1 MPHTVLS
8 QKKFKA
14 SPVPRVLLV
23 NDQGDESAIALSQI
37 TFGKTTEVVETESAV
52 AAMELLANQQ
62 FDAMLV
68 CNQRD
73 IASALQNYL
82 HNEAVLDCIPLGVA
96 LLDTQQHI
104 LKANQRLTKWLSNR
118 DLVGLHF
125 SESLGE
131 FSFFGKQLD
140 PFQAAIS
147 TGTATRATIQLDDR
161 YFSLYVTPVL
171 DEAGV
176 CCQLVATLRESTSQV
191 IQKQKFE
198 ALHQAGSE
206 LTDLRPEEIYQMD
219 FQERIEL
226 LKDNIHHYTED
237 LLNFDVVEI
246 RVLNTETLE
255 LKPLLSAGMDSGIS
269 QRALYAKKEG
279 NGVTG
284 FVAATGKS
292 YLCEDTAE
300 DELYLDGLV
309 GAKSALTVPLKYHD
323 EIVGTFNVE
332 SPEVNRFSN
341 NDLEFLES
349 FARYIAI
356 ALNTLELLNAQRTNA
371 TLQSVEAIRNAVS
384 TPVDEILNHTVQVI
398 ENFRGQDEELVHR
411 LATIAQLARDIKG
424 SICEVGDGLA
434 PAHAVPGC
442 VKEDL
447 NPKLRNKHVLVID
460 NDPIVR
466 SSAHHLLERQ
476 GCVVETAHTGAEAMM
491 MVGAS
496 YRKQPYDA
504 IIADIRLPDIK
515 GYEILVMLKDF
526 YAQPPLV
533 LMTGY
538 GYDPGHTIPKARE
551 AGLQAGAVLYKPFR
565 LEQVLQIL
573 ESTFLRQEESTVES
587 N

>member
-1 MPHTVLS
+1 M
-8 QKKFKA
+8 
-14 SPVPRVLLV
+14 PRVLLV
-23 NDQGDESAIALSQI
+23 NDRGDESATSLSQT
-37 TFGKTTEVVETESAV
+37 TFGESTEVVETASAV
-52 AAMELLANQQ
+52 GAMELLASQQ
-62 FDAMLV
+62 FDAMV
-68 CNQRD
+68 ICNQRD
-73 IASALQNYL
+73 KDSALQNYL

-104 LKANQRLTKWLSNR
+104 LKANQRLTQWLSNR

-125 SESLGE
+125 CQSLGE
-131 FSFFGKQLD
+131 FSFFGSHQD
-140 PFQAAIS
+140 PFQAALS
-147 TGTATRATIQLDDR
+147 SGTAAHATIERNDR
-161 YFSLYVTPVL
+161 YFSLYVTPVI
-171 DEAGV
+171 DNAGV
-176 CCQLVATLRESTSQV
+176 CCQMVATLRESTSQI
-191 IQKQKFE
+191 IQQQKSE

-219 FQERIEL
+219 FEERIEL
-226 LKDNIHHYTED
+226 LKDNIHHYTKD

-255 LKPLLSAGMDSGIS
+255 LKPLLSVGMDSGIS
-269 QRALYAKKEG
+269 QRGLYAKKEG

-292 YLCEDTAE
+292 YLCEDTGE

-341 NDLEFLES
+341 NDLAFLES

-398 ENFRGQDEELVHR
+398 ESFIGQDEELVQR
-411 LATIAQLARDIKG
+411 LETIAQLARDIKG

-434 PAHAVPGC
+434 PADAMPGC
-442 VKEDL
+442 IKEDL

-460 NDPIVR
+460 SDALVR
-466 SSAHHLLERQ
+466 SSAHQLLERQ

-491 MVGAS
+491 MVRAK
-496 YRKQPYDA
+496 YRKQAYDA
-504 IIADIRLPDIK
+504 IIADIRLPDVK
-515 GYEILVMLKDF
+515 GWEIQIMLKDF
-526 YAQPPLV
+526 YDQPPLV

-565 LEQVLQIL
+565 LAQLLQIL
-573 ESTFLRQEESTVES
+573 EATFSRHEQGAVES
-587 N
+587 K